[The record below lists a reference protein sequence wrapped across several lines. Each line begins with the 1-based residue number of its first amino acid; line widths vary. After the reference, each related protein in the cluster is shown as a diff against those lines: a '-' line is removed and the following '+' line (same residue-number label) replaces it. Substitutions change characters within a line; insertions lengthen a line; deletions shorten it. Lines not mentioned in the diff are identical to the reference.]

1 MYRLIEESL
10 YDNFYGAG
18 IVFVNHRGMILVL
31 QKPNGFWGMP
41 GGKPLKGESPE
52 ETAIRESEEET
63 GLKANIQT
71 KPITIYYNNKKYY
84 SFIHELTDYVSEII
98 LSKEHKK
105 YAWVTVEELKKLKL
119 IPPLKQNLSVY
130 LKEIKKLLN

>member
-10 YDNFYGAG
+10 YDNFFGAG
-18 IVFVNHRGMILVL
+18 IVFINHRSQVLVL

-52 ETAIRESEEET
+52 ETAIRETEEET
-63 GLKANIQT
+63 GLKT
-71 KPITIYYNNKKYY
+71 TLSTRPITIYYNKKKYY
-84 SFIHELTDYVSEII
+84 SFLHELTDYVSDII
-98 LSKEHKK
+98 LSNEHKK
-105 YAWVTVEELKKLKL
+105 YAWVSLDELKKLKL
-119 IPPLKQNLSVY
+119 IPHLKQNLSVY